1 MDMTHLK
8 KQIIFIILLAL
19 FCMIGVI
26 VNHRYKDTSQPQ
38 NTVDSVYFDD
48 TANVDSTVD
57 SVSQPLE
64 QPEQKDIPSKVSSQ
78 NDGIS
83 KYYDRGYDKGY
94 DDGED
99 DGCAENGYRGAFDDD
114 NNYHGWKKRDFELG
128 YEEGYEAGYDD
139 NS

>member
-1 MDMTHLK
+1 MIIYIFIICFRFFLLTLSCSLSSMDMTHLK

-78 NDGIS
+78 NDGI
-83 KYYDRGYDKGY
+83 
-94 DDGED
+94 
-99 DGCAENGYRGAFDDD
+99 
-114 NNYHGWKKRDFELG
+114 
-128 YEEGYEAGYDD
+128 
-139 NS
+139 